1 MEFSALG
8 HDRQKRLLASLVE
21 SGRLPHALLFA
32 GAKGV
37 GKRTT
42 AVDFVGNLFCGEGRV
57 CGRCRGCRSLAAGTH
72 PDFRC
77 ITGEASIKIDVLR
90 AITKECYESPFEAPV
105 RVVLLDDADLM
116 THEAANALLK
126 TLEEPPPS
134 NLFILVS
141 SREQEVPLTV
151 RSRCMRIGFGPLPA
165 SLVQSYFEETAGF
178 DRQKAADL
186 ARLAGGSIA
195 AGLFWS
201 DEENYRM
208 RGRIAE
214 LLAGRGGSSAGAS
227 VIAERMAAKGCEMEY
242 LSFLLTFFRDVWW
255 LRRTGDDSGLVN
267 ADLAETVREGTAAG
281 ARWVDASIGQVMEM
295 VRTLRYNVN
304 RWLALENMLLHLMRP
319 V

>member
-1 MEFSALG
+1 M
-8 HDRQKRLLASLVE
+8 
-21 SGRLPHALLFA
+21 
-32 GAKGV
+32 
-37 GKRTT
+37 
-42 AVDFVGNLFCGEGRV
+42 
-57 CGRCRGCRSLAAGTH
+57 
-72 PDFRC
+72 
-77 ITGEASIKIDVLR
+77 R

-195 AGLFWS
+195 AGLFW
-201 DEENYRM
+201 
-208 RGRIAE
+208 I
-214 LLAGRGGSSAGAS
+214 GRGELPDEGEDRGA
-227 VIAERMAAKGCEMEY
+227 VGRQG
-242 LSFLLTFFRDVWW
+242 R
-255 LRRTGDDSGLVN
+255 LV
-267 ADLAETVREGTAAG
+267 R
-281 ARWVDASIGQVMEM
+281 Q
-295 VRTLRYNVN
+295 
-304 RWLALENMLLHLMRP
+304 ALP
-319 V
+319 S